1 MSVYI
6 DRKYLLQIS
15 SKLPRFSQKKEDLYN
30 FRCPICGDSQKNKS
44 KCRGYVYRKKNDYFY
59 MCHNCGASMSFYN
72 FLDKVDSNLIKEYAL
87 ERYKEGETGTHN
99 YTKPSFDEF
108 KSKPVFKTKTKIDL
122 ENINQLADG
131 HFAKEYCKNRLI
143 PEEKLDN
150 LYFSPDFKKFIEEIG
165 AEKKNL
171 IDNDQRLVIPFYDKD
186 DNLIAIQGRALGESK
201 MRYITVKIQDDNRK
215 FFGIDKIDEEELIY
229 VVEGP
234 IDSLFLNNAVATADS
249 NLLSVTELYDKS
261 KVVLVFDNEP
271 RNKEIVKLME
281 KAVDEHYNIVIWPE
295 MITCKDINEMILDG
309 LTDED
314 VQDIIESNTFVNLRA
329 KMELINWK
337 KV

>member
-1 MSVYI
+1 
-6 DRKYLLQIS
+6 
-15 SKLPRFSQKKEDLYN
+15 
-30 FRCPICGDSQKNKS
+30 
-44 KCRGYVYRKKNDYFY
+44 
-59 MCHNCGASMSFYN
+59 MSFYN